1 MKYFKQMSMFML
13 MLLCSMTSL
22 AYDFE
27 VDGIYY
33 NIIDLDS
40 KTVEVTHNG
49 KNNVFFRIVVHSGVT
64 SWLEDFT
71 YYADTYVGEIVVP
84 AKVSYRGR
92 EFTVIKIGQAA
103 FLHQDKLTKISIPSS
118 IQEIE
123 NPRSFSNHWWIG
135 AFVGCNLQAV
145 QVGNS
150 VCLNRLNY
158 DKNYYDENDSS
169 VINPKKEIKEL
180 YLSSDFSDDIS
191 IDFSSWSSLNK
202 IISYA
207 ATPPKI
213 SEKNSFSNQQYM
225 NLPVYVP
232 EGSIDVY
239 KQTDVWKDFW
249 ELKPIKKVTSISL
262 DKAELNIG
270 PKDTVQLH
278 AQVLPEEAL
287 KKDLIWSSNNEN
299 VATVDANGIVIPVG
313 KGEAII
319 TATTTDGSNL
329 SATCNVRV
337 DCLVNFIKLNPKL
350 LILEPNQT
358 AQLSATVLPNEAYI
372 KDLTLRSLDESVAS
386 VDTNGKITA
395 NSVGKT
401 KVIASTTDGSELSDT
416 CEINVVNLSSVKVGD
431 LYYKYNNEG
440 TGGAVVIANP
450 DGTSYQGS
458 VVIPESIKI
467 EDIGTVPVI
476 SVGAGAFANAIGL
489 TKVALPTSVKSIDEK
504 AFTGCSSLEYVGI
517 ANGSKLSANLDVI
530 FADSKLLELYLGSDS
545 VSFNKNSKLLS
556 GLKSIVVG
564 NTVSTLPDVAVC
576 NNNLERFIVE
586 DGATAILEPENYCKK
601 IYKQV
606 FSNCV
611 KDKGWKTSDGQ
622 YYLYYSFGYEVS
634 VVHLKPLADLIDSK
648 TIKYIYFGRDVD
660 CYETEK
666 PEFKVV
672 PTIGGSS
679 YKDKGYMDQYNYT
692 YKDYIANTNYKE
704 SELTAIKLNKD
715 KAILKI
721 GEQLQLSVINE
732 PSSVPSTN
740 VIKWSSSNEGV
751 ATVDVFGNVKMVGKG
766 EAIITAETLDGSK
779 LSASCTIKDQNSGI
793 EDIVSDTDSGYIVY
807 NLNGI
812 RVLKTANKSD
822 LESLP
827 KGVYIVNNKKVA
839 IY

>member
-1 MKYFKQMSMFML
+1 MSMFML

-40 KTVEVTHNG
+40 KTVAVTHNG
-49 KNNVFFRIVVHSGVT
+49 KNKKTFNIGCDV
-64 SWLEDFT
+64 T
-71 YYADTYVGEIVVP
+71 YYADTYVGDVSIP
-84 AKVSYRGR
+84 KKVTYRGR
-92 EFTVIKIGQAA
+92 EFTVTAIGEAA

-118 IQEIE
+118 IQWISCLEGVSSD
-123 NPRSFSNHWWIG
+123 PIG
-135 AFVGCNLQAV
+135 AFVGCNFQTV

-150 VCLNRLNY
+150 ICLKGLTVGGGYRDLFGDHY
-158 DKNYYDENDSS
+158 S
-169 VINPKKEIKEL
+169 NPKTEIKEL
-180 YLSSDFSDDIS
+180 YLSSDFADS
-191 IDFSSWSSLNK
+191 ITTDFSSWSSLNK
-202 IISYA
+202 IISHA
-207 ATPPKI
+207 ATPPKVT
-213 SEKNSFSNQQYM
+213 EKYLFSNQQYV

-232 EGSIDVY
+232 EGSIKKY
-239 KQTDVWKDFW
+239 QQANVWKDFF
-249 ELKPIKKVTSISL
+249 ELKPIKKVKSISL
-262 DKAELNIG
+262 GKVELNIG
-270 PKDTVQLH
+270 PKDKVKLL
-278 AQVLPEEAL
+278 AQVLPEDAFN
-287 KKDLIWSSNNEN
+287 KDLIWTSNNEN
-299 VATVDANGIVIPVG
+299 VATVDKHGIVIPVG

-319 TATTTDGSNL
+319 TVTTTDGTNL

-337 DCLVNFIKLNPKL
+337 DCLVNSIKLNPKF

-358 AQLSATVLPNEAYI
+358 AQLSVTVLPDEAYI
-372 KDLTLRSLDESVAS
+372 KDLTWRSLDESVAS

-401 KVIASTTDGSELSDT
+401 KIIASTTDGSELSDT
-416 CEINVVNLSSVKVGD
+416 CEINVVNLSSVKVDD

-450 DGTSYQGS
+450 DGTSYHGS

-467 EDIGTVPVI
+467 EGIGTVPVI
-476 SVGAGAFANAIGL
+476 SIGAGAFANAIGL
-489 TKVALPTSVKSIDEK
+489 TKVALPASVKSIDTK
-504 AFTGCSSLEYVGI
+504 AFTGCSSLEYVGV

-545 VSFNKNSKLLS
+545 ISFNKNSKLLS

-576 NNNLERFIVE
+576 NNTLERFIVE
-586 DGATAILEPENYCKK
+586 DGATTILEPENYCKK

-606 FSNCV
+606 YSKCV
-611 KDKGWKTSDGQ
+611 KDLGLKSGI
-622 YYLYYSFGYEVS
+622 YSLFYQFGYAVN
-634 VVHLKPLADLIDSK
+634 VVHLNPLADLIDRK

-660 CYETEK
+660 CCEVEK
-666 PEFKVV
+666 PTHKIV
-672 PTIGGSS
+672 PTIAGSR
-679 YKDKGYMDQYNYT
+679 YQEFGYMDEYNYT
-692 YKDYIANTNYKE
+692 YYDYITNTDYKE

-715 KAILKI
+715 MAILKI

-812 RVLKTANKSD
+812 RVLKTVNKSD

-827 KGVYIVNNKKVA
+827 KGIYIVNNKKVA

>member
-40 KTVEVTHNG
+40 KTVAVTHNG
-49 KNNVFFRIVVHSGVT
+49 KNKKTFTINIGTYLSPHYVEI
-64 SWLEDFT
+64 T
-71 YYADTYVGEIVVP
+71 YYADTYVGEIFIP
-84 AKVSYRGR
+84 KKVSYKGR
-92 EFTVIKIGQAA
+92 EFTVTAIGEAS
-103 FLHQDKLTKISIPSS
+103 FLHQGKLTKISIPSS
-118 IQEIE
+118 IQWISSLEDG
-123 NPRSFSNHWWIG
+123 FNHSIG
-135 AFVGCNLQAV
+135 AFFGCDFQTVQA
-145 QVGNS
+145 GNS
-150 VCLNRLNY
+150 VCLSALTVGY
-158 DKNYYDENDSS
+158 EESGSDDYG
-169 VINPKKEIKEL
+169 NPKTKIKEL
-180 YLSSDFSDDIS
+180 YLSSDFADS
-191 IDFSSWSSLNK
+191 ITTDFSSWSSLNK
-202 IISYA
+202 IISHA
-207 ATPPKI
+207 ATPPKVA
-213 SEKNSFSNQQYM
+213 EKYLFSNQQYV

-232 EGSIDVY
+232 EGSIEKY
-239 KQTDVWKDFW
+239 QQANVWKDFF
-249 ELKPIKKVTSISL
+249 ELKPIKKVKSISL
-262 DKAELNIG
+262 GKVELNIG
-270 PKDTVQLH
+270 PKDKVKLL
-278 AQVLPEEAL
+278 AQVLPEDAF
-287 KKDLIWSSNNEN
+287 KKDLIWTSNNEN
-299 VATVDANGIVIPVG
+299 VVTVDTNGIVIPVG

-319 TATTTDGSNL
+319 TVTTTDGSNL

-337 DCLVNFIKLNPKL
+337 DCLVNSIKLNPKF

-358 AQLSATVLPNEAYI
+358 AQLSVTVLPDEAYI
-372 KDLTLRSLDESVAS
+372 KDLTWRSLDESVAS

-401 KVIASTTDGSELSDT
+401 KIIASTTDGSELSDT
-416 CEINVVNLSSVKVGD
+416 CEINVVNLSSVKVDD

-450 DGTSYQGS
+450 DGTSYHGS

-467 EDIGTVPVI
+467 EGIGTVPVI
-476 SVGAGAFANAIGL
+476 SIGAGAFANAIGL
-489 TKVALPTSVKSIDEK
+489 TKVALPASVKSIDTK
-504 AFTGCSSLEYVGI
+504 AFTGCSSLEYVGV

-545 VSFNKNSKLLS
+545 ASFNENSKLLS

-576 NNNLERFIVE
+576 NNTLERFIVE
-586 DGATAILEPENYCKK
+586 DGTTAILEPENYCKK

-606 FSNCV
+606 YSKCV
-611 KDKGWKTSDGQ
+611 KDLGLKSGI
-622 YYLYYSFGYEVS
+622 YSLFYQFGYAVN

-660 CYETEK
+660 CSEVEK
-666 PEFKVV
+666 PTYKIA
-672 PTIGGSS
+672 PTIAGSR
-679 YKDKGYMDQYNYT
+679 YKELGYMDEYNYT
-692 YKDYIANTNYKE
+692 YYDYITNTDYKE

-812 RVLKTANKSD
+812 RVLKTSNKSD

-827 KGVYIVNNKKVA
+827 KGIYIVNNKKVA

>member
-33 NIIDLDS
+33 NVIDLDS

-49 KNNVFFRIVVHSGVT
+49 KNEVFFRIEVYGRQI
-64 SWLEDFT
+64 EDFT

-123 NPRSFSNHWWIG
+123 NPRSDSNNLWIG
-135 AFVGCNLQAV
+135 AFVGCHLQAV

-150 VCLNRLNY
+150 VCLNILNY
-158 DKNYYDENDSS
+158 DKKYSCVFNP
-169 VINPKKEIKEL
+169 VFNPKKEIKEL
-180 YLSSDFSDDIS
+180 YLSSDFSDDIN

-202 IISYA
+202 IISCA

-213 SEKNSFSNQQYM
+213 TEKNSFSNQQYM

-278 AQVLPEEAL
+278 AQVLPEEAT

-299 VATVDANGIVIPVG
+299 VVTVDANGIVIPVG

-337 DCLVNFIKLNPKL
+337 DCLVNSIKLNPKF

-372 KDLTLRSLDESVAS
+372 KDLKWKSLDESVAS

-401 KVIASTTDGSELSDT
+401 KIIASTTDGSDLTDT
-416 CEINVVNLSSVKVGD
+416 CEIKVVNLSNVKVDD

-467 EDIGTVPVI
+467 ENIGTVPVI
-476 SVGAGAFANAIGL
+476 SIGAGAFANAIGL
-489 TKVALPTSVKSIDEK
+489 TKVALPTSVKSIDTK

-517 ANGSKLSANLDVI
+517 ANGSKLSANLDVTV
-530 FADSKLLELYLGSDS
+530 ADSKLLELYLGSDS

-576 NNNLERFIVE
+576 NNTLERFIVE
-586 DGATAILEPENYCKK
+586 DGATTILEPENYCKK

-606 FSNCV
+606 YSKCV
-611 KDKGWKTSDGQ
+611 KDLGLKSGIYS
-622 YYLYYSFGYEVS
+622 LYYQFGYAVN
-634 VVHLKPLADLIDSK
+634 VVHLNPLADLIDRK

-660 CYETEK
+660 CCEVEK
-666 PEFKVV
+666 PTHKIV
-672 PTIGGSS
+672 PTIAGSR
-679 YKDKGYMDQYNYT
+679 YQEFGYMDEYNYT
-692 YKDYIANTNYKE
+692 YYDYITNTNYKE

-732 PSSVPSTN
+732 PSAVPSTN

-766 EAIITAETLDGSK
+766 EVIITAETLDGSK

-812 RVLKTANKSD
+812 RVLKTSNKSD

-827 KGVYIVNNKKVA
+827 KGIYIVNNKKVA

>member
-40 KTVEVTHNG
+40 KTVAVTHNG
-49 KNNVFFRIVVHSGVT
+49 KNKKTFNIGCDV
-64 SWLEDFT
+64 T
-71 YYADTYVGEIVVP
+71 YYADTYVGDVSIP
-84 AKVSYRGR
+84 KKVTYRGR
-92 EFTVIKIGQAA
+92 EFTVTAIGEAA

-118 IQEIE
+118 IQWISSLE
-123 NPRSFSNHWWIG
+123 SGSNHPIG
-135 AFVGCNLQAV
+135 AFVGCNFQTV

-150 VCLNRLNY
+150 ICLKGLTVGGGYRDLFGDHY
-158 DKNYYDENDSS
+158 S
-169 VINPKKEIKEL
+169 NPKTEIKEL
-180 YLSSDFSDDIS
+180 YLSSDFADS
-191 IDFSSWSSLNK
+191 ITTDFSSWSSLNK
-202 IISYA
+202 IISHA
-207 ATPPKI
+207 ATPPKVT
-213 SEKNSFSNQQYM
+213 EKYLFSNQQYV

-232 EGSIDVY
+232 EGSIEEY
-239 KQTDVWKDFW
+239 QQANVWKDFF

-262 DKAELNIG
+262 DKVELNIG
-270 PKDTVQLH
+270 PKDKVQLH
-278 AQVLPEEAL
+278 AQVLPEDAF
-287 KKDLIWSSNNEN
+287 KKDLIWTSNNEN

-319 TATTTDGSNL
+319 TAKTTDESNL

-337 DCLVNFIKLNPKL
+337 DCLVNSIKLNPKS

-372 KDLTLRSLDESVAS
+372 KDLKWKSLDESVAS

-395 NSVGKT
+395 NSVGET

-416 CEINVVNLSSVKVGD
+416 CKINVVNLSSVKVGD

-476 SVGAGAFANAIGL
+476 SIGTGAFANANGL
-489 TKVALPTSVKSIDEK
+489 TKIAIPTSVNSIDEK

-545 VSFNKNSKLLS
+545 VSFNENSKLLS

-576 NNNLERFIVE
+576 NNTLERFIVE
-586 DGATAILEPENYCKK
+586 DGTTAILEPENYCKK

-606 FSNCV
+606 YSKCV
-611 KDKGWKTSDGQ
+611 KDLGLKSGI
-622 YYLYYSFGYEVS
+622 YSLFYQFGYAVN

-648 TIKYIYFGRDVD
+648 TIKYIYFGREVD
-660 CYETEK
+660 C
-666 PEFKVV
+666 
-672 PTIGGSS
+672 
-679 YKDKGYMDQYNYT
+679 
-692 YKDYIANTNYKE
+692 
-704 SELTAIKLNKD
+704 
-715 KAILKI
+715 
-721 GEQLQLSVINE
+721 
-732 PSSVPSTN
+732 
-740 VIKWSSSNEGV
+740 
-751 ATVDVFGNVKMVGKG
+751 VK
-766 EAIITAETLDGSK
+766 
-779 LSASCTIKDQNSGI
+779 
-793 EDIVSDTDSGYIVY
+793 
-807 NLNGI
+807 
-812 RVLKTANKSD
+812 
-822 LESLP
+822 
-827 KGVYIVNNKKVA
+827 
-839 IY
+839 

>member
-40 KTVEVTHNG
+40 KTVAVTHNG
-49 KNNVFFRIVVHSGVT
+49 KNKKTFTIDIGSYLSPHYVE
-64 SWLEDFT
+64 LT
-71 YYADTYVGEIVVP
+71 YYADTYVGEIFIP
-84 AKVSYRGR
+84 KKVSYRGR
-92 EFTVIKIGQAA
+92 EFTVTAIGEAA
-103 FLHQDKLTKISIPSS
+103 FLHQGKLTKISIPSS
-118 IQEIE
+118 IQWIEILR
-123 NPRSFSNHWWIG
+123 NIGGWKVG
-135 AFVGCNLQAV
+135 AFFGCDFQTVQA
-145 QVGNS
+145 GNS
-150 VCLNRLNY
+150 VCLSALTVGY
-158 DKNYYDENDSS
+158 EKSGSED
-169 VINPKKEIKEL
+169 NPKTKIKEL
-180 YLSSDFSDDIS
+180 YLSSDFADS
-191 IDFSSWSSLNK
+191 ITTDFSSWSSLNK
-202 IISYA
+202 IISHA
-207 ATPPKI
+207 ATPPKVT
-213 SEKNSFSNQQYM
+213 EKYLFSNQQYV

-232 EGSIDVY
+232 EGSIEEY
-239 KQTDVWKDFW
+239 QQANVWKDFF

-262 DKAELNIG
+262 DKVELNIG
-270 PKDTVQLH
+270 PKDKVQLH
-278 AQVLPEEAL
+278 AQVLPEDAF
-287 KKDLIWSSNNEN
+287 KKDLIWTSNNEN

-319 TATTTDGSNL
+319 TAKTTDESNL

-337 DCLVNFIKLNPKL
+337 DCLVNSIKLNPKS

-372 KDLTLRSLDESVAS
+372 KDLKWKSLDESVAS

-416 CEINVVNLSSVKVGD
+416 CKINVVNLSSVKVGD

-476 SVGAGAFANAIGL
+476 SIGTGAFANANGL
-489 TKVALPTSVKSIDEK
+489 TKIAIPTSVKSIDEK

-545 VSFNKNSKLLS
+545 VSFNENSKLLS

-576 NNNLERFIVE
+576 NNTLERFIVE
-586 DGATAILEPENYCKK
+586 DGTTAILEPENYCKK

-606 FSNCV
+606 YSKCV
-611 KDKGWKTSDGQ
+611 KDLGLKSGI
-622 YYLYYSFGYEVS
+622 YSLFYQFGYAVN

-648 TIKYIYFGRDVD
+648 TIKYIYFGREVD
-660 CYETEK
+660 CSEVEK
-666 PEFKVV
+666 PTYKIA
-672 PTIGGSS
+672 PTIAGSR
-679 YKDKGYMDQYNYT
+679 YKELGYMDEYNYT
-692 YKDYIANTNYKE
+692 YYDYITNTDYKE

-715 KAILKI
+715 MAILKI

>member
-40 KTVEVTHNG
+40 KTVAVTHNG
-49 KNNVFFRIVVHSGVT
+49 KNKKTFTINIGTYLSPHYVEI
-64 SWLEDFT
+64 T
-71 YYADTYVGEIVVP
+71 YYADTYVGEIFIP
-84 AKVSYRGR
+84 KKVSYKGR
-92 EFTVIKIGQAA
+92 EFTVTAIGEAA
-103 FLHQDKLTKISIPSS
+103 FLHQGKLTKISIPSS
-118 IQEIE
+118 IQWISSLEDG
-123 NPRSFSNHWWIG
+123 FNHSIG
-135 AFVGCNLQAV
+135 AFFGCDFQTVQA
-145 QVGNS
+145 GNS
-150 VCLNRLNY
+150 VCLSALTVGY
-158 DKNYYDENDSS
+158 EESGSDDYG
-169 VINPKKEIKEL
+169 NPKTKIKEL
-180 YLSSDFSDDIS
+180 YLSSDFADS
-191 IDFSSWSSLNK
+191 ITTDFSSWSSLNK
-202 IISYA
+202 IISHA
-207 ATPPKI
+207 ATPPKVA
-213 SEKNSFSNQQYM
+213 EKYLFSNQQYV

-232 EGSIDVY
+232 EGSIEKY
-239 KQTDVWKDFW
+239 QQANVWKDFF
-249 ELKPIKKVTSISL
+249 ELKPIKKVKSISL
-262 DKAELNIG
+262 GKVELNIG
-270 PKDTVQLH
+270 PKDKVKLL
-278 AQVLPEEAL
+278 AQVLPEDAF
-287 KKDLIWSSNNEN
+287 KKDLIWTSNNEN
-299 VATVDANGIVIPVG
+299 VVTVDTNGIVIPVG

-319 TATTTDGSNL
+319 TVTTTDGSNL

-337 DCLVNFIKLNPKL
+337 DCLVNSIKLNPKF

-358 AQLSATVLPNEAYI
+358 AQLSVTVLPDEAYI
-372 KDLTLRSLDESVAS
+372 KDLTWRSLDESVAS

-401 KVIASTTDGSELSDT
+401 KIIASTTDGSELSDT
-416 CEINVVNLSSVKVGD
+416 CEINVVNLSSVKVDD
-431 LYYKYNNEG
+431 LCYKYNNEG

-450 DGTSYQGS
+450 DGTSYHGS

-467 EDIGTVPVI
+467 EGIGTVPVI
-476 SVGAGAFANAIGL
+476 SIGAGAFANAIGL
-489 TKVALPTSVKSIDEK
+489 TKVALPASVKSIDTK
-504 AFTGCSSLEYVGI
+504 AFTGCSSLEYVGV

-545 VSFNKNSKLLS
+545 ASFNENSKLLS

-576 NNNLERFIVE
+576 NNTLERFIVE
-586 DGATAILEPENYCKK
+586 DGTTAILEPENYCKK

-606 FSNCV
+606 YSKCV
-611 KDKGWKTSDGQ
+611 KDLGLKSGI
-622 YYLYYSFGYEVS
+622 YSLFYQFGYAVN

-660 CYETEK
+660 CSEVEK
-666 PEFKVV
+666 PTYKIA
-672 PTIGGSS
+672 PTIAGSR
-679 YKDKGYMDQYNYT
+679 YKELGYMDEYNYT
-692 YKDYIANTNYKE
+692 YYDYITNTDYKE

-812 RVLKTANKSD
+812 RVLKTSNKSD

-827 KGVYIVNNKKVA
+827 KGIYIVNNKKVA

>member
-40 KTVEVTHNG
+40 KTVAVTHNG
-49 KNNVFFRIVVHSGVT
+49 KNKKTFNIGCDV
-64 SWLEDFT
+64 T
-71 YYADTYVGEIVVP
+71 YYADTYVGDVSIP
-84 AKVSYRGR
+84 KKVTYRGR
-92 EFTVIKIGQAA
+92 EFTVTAIGEAA

-118 IQEIE
+118 IQWISCLEGVSSD
-123 NPRSFSNHWWIG
+123 PIG
-135 AFVGCNLQAV
+135 AFVGCNFQTV

-150 VCLNRLNY
+150 ICLKGLTVGGGYRDLFGDHY
-158 DKNYYDENDSS
+158 S
-169 VINPKKEIKEL
+169 NPKTEIKEL
-180 YLSSDFSDDIS
+180 YLSSDFADS
-191 IDFSSWSSLNK
+191 ITTDFSSWSSLNK
-202 IISYA
+202 IISHA
-207 ATPPKI
+207 ATPPKVT
-213 SEKNSFSNQQYM
+213 EKYLFSNQQYV
-225 NLPVYVP
+225 NLPVYVT
-232 EGSIDVY
+232 EGSIEEY
-239 KQTDVWKDFW
+239 QQANVWKDFF

-262 DKAELNIG
+262 DKVELNIG
-270 PKDTVQLH
+270 PKDKVQLH
-278 AQVLPEEAL
+278 AQVLPEDAF
-287 KKDLIWSSNNEN
+287 KKDLIWTSNNEN

-319 TATTTDGSNL
+319 TAKTTDESNL

-337 DCLVNFIKLNPKL
+337 DCLVNSIKLNPKS

-372 KDLTLRSLDESVAS
+372 KDLKWKSLDESVAS

-416 CEINVVNLSSVKVGD
+416 CKINVVNLSSVKVGD

-476 SVGAGAFANAIGL
+476 SIGTGAFANANGL
-489 TKVALPTSVKSIDEK
+489 TKIAIPTSVNSIDEK

-576 NNNLERFIVE
+576 NNTLERFIVE
-586 DGATAILEPENYCKK
+586 DGTTAILEPENYCKK

-606 FSNCV
+606 YSKCV
-611 KDKGWKTSDGQ
+611 KDLGLKSGI
-622 YYLYYSFGYEVS
+622 YSLFYQFGYAVN

-648 TIKYIYFGRDVD
+648 TIKYIYFGREVD
-660 CYETEK
+660 CSEVEK
-666 PEFKVV
+666 PTYKIA
-672 PTIGGSS
+672 PTIAGSR
-679 YKDKGYMDQYNYT
+679 YKELGYMDEYNYT
-692 YKDYIANTNYKE
+692 YYDYITNTDYKE

-715 KAILKI
+715 MAILKI

-827 KGVYIVNNKKVA
+827 KGIYIVNNKKVA

>member
-1 MKYFKQMSMFML
+1 MSMFML

-40 KTVEVTHNG
+40 KTVAVTHNG
-49 KNNVFFRIVVHSGVT
+49 KNKKTFNIGCDV
-64 SWLEDFT
+64 T
-71 YYADTYVGEIVVP
+71 YYADTYVGDVSIP
-84 AKVSYRGR
+84 KKVTYRGR
-92 EFTVIKIGQAA
+92 EFTVTAIGEAA

-118 IQEIE
+118 IQWISSLE
-123 NPRSFSNHWWIG
+123 SGSNHPIG
-135 AFVGCNLQAV
+135 AFVGCNFQTV

-150 VCLNRLNY
+150 ICLKGLTVGGGYRDLFGDHY
-158 DKNYYDENDSS
+158 S
-169 VINPKKEIKEL
+169 NPKTEIKEL
-180 YLSSDFSDDIS
+180 YLSSDFADS
-191 IDFSSWSSLNK
+191 ITTDFSSWSSLNK
-202 IISYA
+202 IISHA
-207 ATPPKI
+207 ATPPKVT
-213 SEKNSFSNQQYM
+213 EKYLFSNQQYV

-232 EGSIDVY
+232 EGSIEEY
-239 KQTDVWKDFW
+239 QQANVWKDFF

-262 DKAELNIG
+262 DKVELNIG
-270 PKDTVQLH
+270 PKDKVQLH
-278 AQVLPEEAL
+278 AQVLPEDAF
-287 KKDLIWSSNNEN
+287 KKDLIWTSNNEN

-319 TATTTDGSNL
+319 TAKTTDESNL

-337 DCLVNFIKLNPKL
+337 DCLVNSIKLNPKS

-372 KDLTLRSLDESVAS
+372 KDLKWKSLDESVAS

-395 NSVGKT
+395 NSVGET

-416 CEINVVNLSSVKVGD
+416 CKINVVNLSSVKVGD

-476 SVGAGAFANAIGL
+476 SIGTGAFANANGL
-489 TKVALPTSVKSIDEK
+489 TKIAIPTSVNSIDEK

-545 VSFNKNSKLLS
+545 VSFNENSKLLS

-576 NNNLERFIVE
+576 NNTLERFIVE
-586 DGATAILEPENYCKK
+586 DGTTAILEPENYCKK

-606 FSNCV
+606 YSKCV
-611 KDKGWKTSDGQ
+611 KDLGLKSGI
-622 YYLYYSFGYEVS
+622 YSLFYQFGYAVN

-648 TIKYIYFGRDVD
+648 TIKYIYFGREVD
-660 CYETEK
+660 C
-666 PEFKVV
+666 
-672 PTIGGSS
+672 
-679 YKDKGYMDQYNYT
+679 
-692 YKDYIANTNYKE
+692 
-704 SELTAIKLNKD
+704 
-715 KAILKI
+715 
-721 GEQLQLSVINE
+721 
-732 PSSVPSTN
+732 
-740 VIKWSSSNEGV
+740 
-751 ATVDVFGNVKMVGKG
+751 VK
-766 EAIITAETLDGSK
+766 
-779 LSASCTIKDQNSGI
+779 
-793 EDIVSDTDSGYIVY
+793 
-807 NLNGI
+807 
-812 RVLKTANKSD
+812 
-822 LESLP
+822 
-827 KGVYIVNNKKVA
+827 
-839 IY
+839 

>member
-40 KTVEVTHNG
+40 KTVAVTHNG
-49 KNNVFFRIVVHSGVT
+49 KNKKTFNIGCDV
-64 SWLEDFT
+64 T
-71 YYADTYVGEIVVP
+71 YYADTYVGDVSIP
-84 AKVSYRGR
+84 KKVTYRGR
-92 EFTVIKIGQAA
+92 EFTVTAIGEAA

-118 IQEIE
+118 IQWISCLEGVSRD
-123 NPRSFSNHWWIG
+123 PIG
-135 AFVGCNLQAV
+135 AFVGCNFQTV

-150 VCLNRLNY
+150 ICLKGLTVGGGYRDLFGDHY
-158 DKNYYDENDSS
+158 S
-169 VINPKKEIKEL
+169 NPKTEIKEL
-180 YLSSDFSDDIS
+180 YLSSDFADS
-191 IDFSSWSSLNK
+191 ITTDFSSWSSLNK
-202 IISYA
+202 IISHA
-207 ATPPKI
+207 ATPPKVT
-213 SEKNSFSNQQYM
+213 EKYLFSNQQYV

-232 EGSIDVY
+232 EGSIKKY
-239 KQTDVWKDFW
+239 QQANVWKDFF
-249 ELKPIKKVTSISL
+249 ELKPIKKVKSISL
-262 DKAELNIG
+262 GKVELNIG
-270 PKDTVQLH
+270 PKDKVKLL
-278 AQVLPEEAL
+278 AQVLPEDAFN
-287 KKDLIWSSNNEN
+287 KDLIWTSNNEN
-299 VATVDANGIVIPVG
+299 VATVDKHGIVIPVG

-319 TATTTDGSNL
+319 TVTTTDGSNL

-337 DCLVNFIKLNPKL
+337 DCLVNSIKLNPKL

-372 KDLTLRSLDESVAS
+372 KDLKWKSLDESVAS
-386 VDTNGKITA
+386 VDTKGKITA

-401 KVIASTTDGSELSDT
+401 KIIASTTDGSDLTDT
-416 CEINVVNLSSVKVGD
+416 CEIKVVNLSNVKVGD

-467 EDIGTVPVI
+467 ENIGTVPVI
-476 SVGAGAFANAIGL
+476 SIGAGAFANAIGL
-489 TKVALPTSVKSIDEK
+489 TKVALPTSVKSIDTK

-517 ANGSKLSANLDVI
+517 ANGSKLSANLDVT

-576 NNNLERFIVE
+576 NNTLERFIVE
-586 DGATAILEPENYCKK
+586 DGTTAILEPENYCKK

-606 FSNCV
+606 YSKCV
-611 KDKGWKTSDGQ
+611 KDLGLKSGI
-622 YYLYYSFGYEVS
+622 YSLFYQFGYAVN

-648 TIKYIYFGRDVD
+648 TIKYIYFGREVD
-660 CYETEK
+660 CSEVEK
-666 PEFKVV
+666 PTYKIA
-672 PTIGGSS
+672 PTIAGSR
-679 YKDKGYMDQYNYT
+679 YKELGYMDEYNYT
-692 YKDYIANTNYKE
+692 YYDYITNTDYKE

-715 KAILKI
+715 MAILKI

>member
-33 NIIDLDS
+33 NVIDLDS

-49 KNNVFFRIVVHSGVT
+49 KNEVFFRIEVYGRQI
-64 SWLEDFT
+64 EDFT

-123 NPRSFSNHWWIG
+123 NPRSDSNNLWIG
-135 AFVGCNLQAV
+135 AFVGCHLQAV

-150 VCLNRLNY
+150 VCLNILNY
-158 DKNYYDENDSS
+158 DKKYSCVFNP
-169 VINPKKEIKEL
+169 VFNPKKEIKEL
-180 YLSSDFSDDIS
+180 YLSSDFSDDIN

-202 IISYA
+202 IISCA

-213 SEKNSFSNQQYM
+213 TEKNSFSNQQYM

-278 AQVLPEEAL
+278 AQVLPEEAT

-299 VATVDANGIVIPVG
+299 VVTVDANGIVIPVG

-337 DCLVNFIKLNPKL
+337 DCLVNSIKLNPKF

-372 KDLTLRSLDESVAS
+372 KDLKWKSLDESVAS

-401 KVIASTTDGSELSDT
+401 KIIASTTDGSDLTDT
-416 CEINVVNLSSVKVGD
+416 CEIKVVNLSNVKVDD

-467 EDIGTVPVI
+467 ENIGTVPVI
-476 SVGAGAFANAIGL
+476 SIGAGAFANAIGL
-489 TKVALPTSVKSIDEK
+489 TKVALPTSVKSIDTK

-517 ANGSKLSANLDVI
+517 ANGSKLSANLDVT

-576 NNNLERFIVE
+576 NNTLERFIVE
-586 DGATAILEPENYCKK
+586 DGATTILEPENYCKK

-606 FSNCV
+606 YSKCV
-611 KDKGWKTSDGQ
+611 KDLGLKSGIYS
-622 YYLYYSFGYEVS
+622 LYYQFGYAVN
-634 VVHLKPLADLIDSK
+634 VVHLNPLADLIDRK

-660 CYETEK
+660 CCEVEK
-666 PEFKVV
+666 PTHKIV
-672 PTIGGSS
+672 PTIAGSR
-679 YKDKGYMDQYNYT
+679 YQEFGYMDEYNYT
-692 YKDYIANTNYKE
+692 YYDYITNTNYKE

-732 PSSVPSTN
+732 PSAVPSTN

-751 ATVDVFGNVKMVGKG
+751 ATVDVFGNVKMVGIG

-812 RVLKTANKSD
+812 RVLKTSNKSD

-827 KGVYIVNNKKVA
+827 KGIYIVNNKKVA

>member
-40 KTVEVTHNG
+40 KTVAVTHNG
-49 KNNVFFRIVVHSGVT
+49 KNKKTFTINRGTYLSPHYVEI
-64 SWLEDFT
+64 T
-71 YYADTYVGEIVVP
+71 YYADTYVGEIFIP
-84 AKVSYRGR
+84 KKVSYKGR
-92 EFTVIKIGQAA
+92 EFTVTAIGEAA
-103 FLHQDKLTKISIPSS
+103 FLHQGKLTKISIPSS
-118 IQEIE
+118 IQWI
-123 NPRSFSNHWWIG
+123 SSYSIG
-135 AFVGCNLQAV
+135 AFFGCDFQTVQA
-145 QVGNS
+145 GNS
-150 VCLNRLNY
+150 VCLSALTVGY
-158 DKNYYDENDSS
+158 EESGSED
-169 VINPKKEIKEL
+169 NPKTKIKEL
-180 YLSSDFSDDIS
+180 YLSSDFADS
-191 IDFSSWSSLNK
+191 ITTDFSSWSSLNK
-202 IISYA
+202 IISHA
-207 ATPPKI
+207 ATPPKVT
-213 SEKNSFSNQQYM
+213 EKYLFSNQQYV

-232 EGSIDVY
+232 EGSIEEY
-239 KQTDVWKDFW
+239 QQANVWKDFF

-262 DKAELNIG
+262 DKVELNIG
-270 PKDTVQLH
+270 PKDKVQLH
-278 AQVLPEEAL
+278 AQVLPEDAF
-287 KKDLIWSSNNEN
+287 KKDLIWTSNNEN
-299 VATVDANGIVIPVG
+299 VATVDTNGIVIPVG

-319 TATTTDGSNL
+319 TVTTTDGSNL

-337 DCLVNFIKLNPKL
+337 DCLVNSIKLNPKF

-358 AQLSATVLPNEAYI
+358 AQLSVTVLPDEAYI
-372 KDLTLRSLDESVAS
+372 KDLTWRNLDESVAS
-386 VDTNGKITA
+386 VDTKGKITA

-401 KVIASTTDGSELSDT
+401 KIIASTTDGSELSDT
-416 CEINVVNLSSVKVGD
+416 CEINVVNLSSVKVDD

-450 DGTSYQGS
+450 DGTSYHGS

-467 EDIGTVPVI
+467 EGIGTVPVI
-476 SVGAGAFANAIGL
+476 SIGAGAFANAIGL
-489 TKVALPTSVKSIDEK
+489 TKVALPASVKSIDTK
-504 AFTGCSSLEYVGI
+504 AFTGCSSLEYVGV

-545 VSFNKNSKLLS
+545 VSFNENSKLLS

-576 NNNLERFIVE
+576 NNTLERFIVE
-586 DGATAILEPENYCKK
+586 DGTTAILEPENYCKK

-606 FSNCV
+606 YSKCV
-611 KDKGWKTSDGQ
+611 KDLGLKSGI
-622 YYLYYSFGYEVS
+622 YSLFYQFGYAVN

-660 CYETEK
+660 CSEVEK
-666 PEFKVV
+666 PTYKIA
-672 PTIGGSS
+672 PTIAGSR
-679 YKDKGYMDQYNYT
+679 YKELGYMDEYNYT
-692 YKDYIANTNYKE
+692 YYDYISNTDYKE
-704 SELTAIKLNKD
+704 IELTAIKLNKD

-812 RVLKTANKSD
+812 RVLKTSNKSD
-822 LESLP
+822 LELLP
-827 KGVYIVNNKKVA
+827 KGIYIVNNKKVA

>member
-33 NIIDLDS
+33 NVIDLDS

-49 KNNVFFRIVVHSGVT
+49 KNEVFFRIEVYGRQI
-64 SWLEDFT
+64 EDFT

-123 NPRSFSNHWWIG
+123 NPRSDSNNLWIG
-135 AFVGCNLQAV
+135 AFVGCHLQAV

-150 VCLNRLNY
+150 VCLNILNY
-158 DKNYYDENDSS
+158 DKKYSCVFNP
-169 VINPKKEIKEL
+169 VFNPKKEIKEL
-180 YLSSDFSDDIS
+180 YLSSDFSDDIN

-202 IISYA
+202 IISCA

-213 SEKNSFSNQQYM
+213 TEKNSFSNQQYM

-278 AQVLPEEAL
+278 AQVLPEEAT

-299 VATVDANGIVIPVG
+299 VVTVDANGIVIPVG

-337 DCLVNFIKLNPKL
+337 DCLVNSIKLNPKF

-372 KDLTLRSLDESVAS
+372 KDLKWKSLDESVAS

-401 KVIASTTDGSELSDT
+401 KIIASTTDGSDLTDT
-416 CEINVVNLSSVKVGD
+416 CEIKVVNLSNVKVDD

-467 EDIGTVPVI
+467 ENIGTVPVI
-476 SVGAGAFANAIGL
+476 SIGAGAFANAIGL
-489 TKVALPTSVKSIDEK
+489 TKVALPTSVKSIDTK

-517 ANGSKLSANLDVI
+517 ANGSKLSANLDVT

-576 NNNLERFIVE
+576 NNTLERFIVE
-586 DGATAILEPENYCKK
+586 DGATTILEPENYCKK

-606 FSNCV
+606 YSKCV
-611 KDKGWKTSDGQ
+611 KDLGLKSGIYS
-622 YYLYYSFGYEVS
+622 LYYQFGYAVN
-634 VVHLKPLADLIDSK
+634 VVHLNPLADLIDRK

-660 CYETEK
+660 CCEVEK
-666 PEFKVV
+666 PTHKIV
-672 PTIGGSS
+672 PTIAGSR
-679 YKDKGYMDQYNYT
+679 YQEFGYMDEYNYT
-692 YKDYIANTNYKE
+692 YYDYITNTNYKE

-732 PSSVPSTN
+732 PSAVPSTN

-766 EAIITAETLDGSK
+766 EVIITAETLDGSK

-812 RVLKTANKSD
+812 RVLKTSNKSD

-827 KGVYIVNNKKVA
+827 KGIYIVNNKKVA

>member
-40 KTVEVTHNG
+40 KTVAVTHNG
-49 KNNVFFRIVVHSGVT
+49 KNKKTFTIDIGSYLSPHYV
-64 SWLEDFT
+64 EFT
-71 YYADTYVGEIVVP
+71 YYADTYVGEIFIP
-84 AKVSYRGR
+84 KKVSYKGR
-92 EFTVIKIGQAA
+92 EFTVTAIGEAA
-103 FLHQDKLTKISIPSS
+103 FLHQGKLTKISIPSS
-118 IQEIE
+118 IQWISSLEDG
-123 NPRSFSNHWWIG
+123 FNHSIG
-135 AFVGCNLQAV
+135 AFFGCDFQTVQA
-145 QVGNS
+145 GNS
-150 VCLNRLNY
+150 VCLSALTVGY
-158 DKNYYDENDSS
+158 EKSGSED
-169 VINPKKEIKEL
+169 NPKTKIKEL
-180 YLSSDFSDDIS
+180 YLSSDFADS
-191 IDFSSWSSLNK
+191 ITTDFSSWSSLNK
-202 IISYA
+202 IISHA
-207 ATPPKI
+207 ATPPKVT
-213 SEKNSFSNQQYM
+213 EKYLFSNQQYV

-232 EGSIDVY
+232 EGSIEEY
-239 KQTDVWKDFW
+239 QQANVWKDFF

-262 DKAELNIG
+262 DKVELNIG
-270 PKDTVQLH
+270 PKDKVQLH
-278 AQVLPEEAL
+278 AQVLPEDAF
-287 KKDLIWSSNNEN
+287 KKDLIWTSNNEN

-319 TATTTDGSNL
+319 TAKTTDESNL

-337 DCLVNFIKLNPKL
+337 DCLVNSIKLNPKS

-372 KDLTLRSLDESVAS
+372 KDLKWKSLDESVAS

-416 CEINVVNLSSVKVGD
+416 CKINVVNLSSVKVGD

-476 SVGAGAFANAIGL
+476 SIGTGAFANANGL
-489 TKVALPTSVKSIDEK
+489 TKIAIPTSVNSIDEK

-545 VSFNKNSKLLS
+545 VSFNENSKLLS

-576 NNNLERFIVE
+576 NNTLERFIVE
-586 DGATAILEPENYCKK
+586 DGTTAILEPENYCKK

-606 FSNCV
+606 YSKCV
-611 KDKGWKTSDGQ
+611 KDLGLKSGI
-622 YYLYYSFGYEVS
+622 YSLFYQFGYAVN

-648 TIKYIYFGRDVD
+648 TIKYIYFGREVD
-660 CYETEK
+660 CSEVEK
-666 PEFKVV
+666 PTYKIA
-672 PTIGGSS
+672 PTIAGSR
-679 YKDKGYMDQYNYT
+679 YKELGYMDEYNYT
-692 YKDYIANTNYKE
+692 YYDYITNTDYKE

-793 EDIVSDTDSGYIVY
+793 EDIVSDIDSGYIVY

-812 RVLKTANKSD
+812 RVLKTSNKSD

-827 KGVYIVNNKKVA
+827 KGIYIVNNKKVA

>member
-40 KTVEVTHNG
+40 KTVAVTHNG
-49 KNNVFFRIVVHSGVT
+49 KNEKTFSINIGTNLSPHYVEI
-64 SWLEDFT
+64 T
-71 YYADTYVGEIVVP
+71 YYADTYVGEIFIP
-84 AKVSYRGR
+84 KKVSYKGR
-92 EFTVIKIGQAA
+92 EFTVTAIGKAA
-103 FLHQDKLTKISIPSS
+103 FLHQGKLTKISIPSS
-118 IQEIE
+118 IQWIQI
-123 NPRSFSNHWWIG
+123 PRDTRGSKVG
-135 AFVGCNLQAV
+135 AFFGCDFQTVQA
-145 QVGNS
+145 GNS
-150 VCLNRLNY
+150 VCLSALTVGY
-158 DKNYYDENDSS
+158 EESGSDDYG
-169 VINPKKEIKEL
+169 NPKTKIKEL
-180 YLSSDFSDDIS
+180 YLSSDFADS
-191 IDFSSWSSLNK
+191 ITTDFSSWSSLNK

-207 ATPPKI
+207 ATPPKVT
-213 SEKNSFSNQQYM
+213 EKYLFSNQQYV

-232 EGSIDVY
+232 EGSIEKY
-239 KQTDVWKDFW
+239 QQANVWKDFF
-249 ELKPIKKVTSISL
+249 ELKPIKKVKSISL
-262 DKAELNIG
+262 GKVELNIG
-270 PKDTVQLH
+270 PKDKVKLL
-278 AQVLPEEAL
+278 AQVLPEDAF
-287 KKDLIWSSNNEN
+287 KKDLIWTSNNEN
-299 VATVDANGIVIPVG
+299 VVTVDTNGIVIPVG

-337 DCLVNFIKLNPKL
+337 DCLVNSIKLNPKL

-358 AQLSATVLPNEAYI
+358 AQLSATVLPDEAYI
-372 KDLTLRSLDESVAS
+372 KDLTWRSLDESVAS

-431 LYYKYNNEG
+431 LYYKYNTEG

-450 DGTSYQGS
+450 DGTSYEGS

-545 VSFNKNSKLLS
+545 ISFNKNSKLLS

-576 NNNLERFIVE
+576 NNTLERFIVE

-606 FSNCV
+606 YSKCV
-611 KDKGWKTSDGQ
+611 KDLGLKSGI
-622 YYLYYSFGYEVS
+622 YSLFYQFGYAVN
-634 VVHLKPLADLIDSK
+634 VVHLNPLADLIDRK

-660 CYETEK
+660 CCEVEK
-666 PEFKVV
+666 PTHKIV
-672 PTIGGSS
+672 PTIAGSR
-679 YKDKGYMDQYNYT
+679 YQEFGYMDEYNYT
-692 YKDYIANTNYKE
+692 YYDYITNTDYKE

-715 KAILKI
+715 MAILKI

-827 KGVYIVNNKKVA
+827 KGIYIVNNKKVA

>member
-40 KTVEVTHNG
+40 KTVAVTHNG
-49 KNNVFFRIVVHSGVT
+49 KNEKTFSINIGTNLSPHYVEI
-64 SWLEDFT
+64 T
-71 YYADTYVGEIVVP
+71 YYADTYVGEIFIP
-84 AKVSYRGR
+84 KKVSYKGR
-92 EFTVIKIGQAA
+92 EFTVTAIGKAA
-103 FLHQDKLTKISIPSS
+103 FLHQGKLTKISIPSS
-118 IQEIE
+118 IQWIQI
-123 NPRSFSNHWWIG
+123 PRDTRGSKVG
-135 AFVGCNLQAV
+135 AFFGCDFQTVQA
-145 QVGNS
+145 GNS
-150 VCLNRLNY
+150 VCLSALTVGYEESGSDDYGNS
-158 DKNYYDENDSS
+158 KT
-169 VINPKKEIKEL
+169 KIKEL
-180 YLSSDFSDDIS
+180 YLSSDFADS
-191 IDFSSWSSLNK
+191 ITTDFSSWSSLNK

-207 ATPPKI
+207 ATPPKVT
-213 SEKNSFSNQQYM
+213 EKYLFSNQQYV

-232 EGSIDVY
+232 EGSIEKY
-239 KQTDVWKDFW
+239 QQANVWKDFF

-262 DKAELNIG
+262 DKVELNIG
-270 PKDTVQLH
+270 PKDKVQLH
-278 AQVLPEEAL
+278 AQVLPEDAF
-287 KKDLIWSSNNEN
+287 KKDLIWTSNNEN
-299 VATVDANGIVIPVG
+299 VATVDTNGIVIPVG

-319 TATTTDGSNL
+319 TVTTTDGSNL

-337 DCLVNFIKLNPKL
+337 DCLVNSIKLNPKF

-358 AQLSATVLPNEAYI
+358 AQLSVTVLPDEAYI
-372 KDLTLRSLDESVAS
+372 KDLTWRSLDESVAS

-401 KVIASTTDGSELSDT
+401 KIIASTTDGSELSDT
-416 CEINVVNLSSVKVGD
+416 CEINVVNLSSVKVDD

-545 VSFNKNSKLLS
+545 ISFNKNSKLLS

-576 NNNLERFIVE
+576 NNTLERFIVE
-586 DGATAILEPENYCKK
+586 DGTTAILEPENYCKK

-606 FSNCV
+606 YSKCV
-611 KDKGWKTSDGQ
+611 KDLGLKSGIYS
-622 YYLYYSFGYEVS
+622 LYYQFGYAVN
-634 VVHLKPLADLIDSK
+634 VVHLNPLADLIDRK

-660 CYETEK
+660 CCEVEK
-666 PEFKVV
+666 PTYKIA
-672 PTIGGSS
+672 PTIAGSR
-679 YKDKGYMDQYNYT
+679 YKELGYMDEYNYT
-692 YKDYIANTNYKE
+692 YYDYITNTNYKE

-812 RVLKTANKSD
+812 RVLKTSNKSD
-822 LESLP
+822 LELLP
-827 KGVYIVNNKKVA
+827 KGIYIVNNKKVA

>member
-1 MKYFKQMSMFML
+1 MSMFML

-33 NIIDLDS
+33 NVIDLDS

-49 KNNVFFRIVVHSGVT
+49 KNEVFFRIEVYGRQI
-64 SWLEDFT
+64 EDFT

-123 NPRSFSNHWWIG
+123 NPRSDSNNLWIG
-135 AFVGCNLQAV
+135 AFVGCHLQAV

-150 VCLNRLNY
+150 VCLNILNY
-158 DKNYYDENDSS
+158 DKKYSCVFNP
-169 VINPKKEIKEL
+169 VFNPKKEIKEL
-180 YLSSDFSDDIS
+180 YLSSDFSDDIN

-202 IISYA
+202 IISCA

-213 SEKNSFSNQQYM
+213 TEKNSFSNQQYM

-278 AQVLPEEAL
+278 AQVLPEEAT

-299 VATVDANGIVIPVG
+299 VVTVDANGIVIPVG

-337 DCLVNFIKLNPKL
+337 DCLVNSIKLNPKF

-372 KDLTLRSLDESVAS
+372 KDLKWKSLDESVAS

-401 KVIASTTDGSELSDT
+401 KIIASTTDGSDLTDT
-416 CEINVVNLSSVKVGD
+416 CEIKVVNLSNVKVDD

-467 EDIGTVPVI
+467 ENIGTVPVI
-476 SVGAGAFANAIGL
+476 SIGAGAFANAIGL
-489 TKVALPTSVKSIDEK
+489 TKVALPTSVKSIDTK

-517 ANGSKLSANLDVI
+517 ANGSKLSANLDVT

-576 NNNLERFIVE
+576 NNTLERFIVE
-586 DGATAILEPENYCKK
+586 DGATTILEPENYCKK

-606 FSNCV
+606 YSKCV
-611 KDKGWKTSDGQ
+611 KDLGLKSGIYS
-622 YYLYYSFGYEVS
+622 LYYQFGYAVN
-634 VVHLKPLADLIDSK
+634 VVHLNPLADLIDRK

-660 CYETEK
+660 CCEVEK
-666 PEFKVV
+666 PTHKIV
-672 PTIGGSS
+672 PTIAGSR
-679 YKDKGYMDQYNYT
+679 YQEFGYMDEYNYT
-692 YKDYIANTNYKE
+692 YYDYITNTNYKE

-732 PSSVPSTN
+732 PSAVPSTN

-812 RVLKTANKSD
+812 RVLKTSNKSD

-827 KGVYIVNNKKVA
+827 KGIYIVNNKKVA

>member
-40 KTVEVTHNG
+40 KTVAVTHNG
-49 KNNVFFRIVVHSGVT
+49 KNKKTFNIGCDV
-64 SWLEDFT
+64 T
-71 YYADTYVGEIVVP
+71 YYADTYVGDVSIP
-84 AKVSYRGR
+84 KKVTYRGR
-92 EFTVIKIGQAA
+92 EFTVTAIGEAA

-118 IQEIE
+118 IQWISCLE
-123 NPRSFSNHWWIG
+123 RGSNDHIG
-135 AFVGCNLQAV
+135 AFVGCNFQTV

-150 VCLNRLNY
+150 ICLKGLTVGGGYRDLFGDHY
-158 DKNYYDENDSS
+158 S
-169 VINPKKEIKEL
+169 NPKTKIKEL
-180 YLSSDFSDDIS
+180 YLSSDFADS
-191 IDFSSWSSLNK
+191 ITTDFSSWSSLNK
-202 IISYA
+202 IISHA
-207 ATPPKI
+207 ATPPKVT
-213 SEKNSFSNQQYM
+213 EKYLFSNQQYV

-232 EGSIDVY
+232 EGSIEEY
-239 KQTDVWKDFW
+239 QQANVWKDFF

-262 DKAELNIG
+262 DKVELNIG
-270 PKDTVQLH
+270 PKDKVQLH
-278 AQVLPEEAL
+278 AQVLPEDAF
-287 KKDLIWSSNNEN
+287 KKDLIWTSNNEN

-319 TATTTDGSNL
+319 TAKTTDESNL

-337 DCLVNFIKLNPKL
+337 DCLVNSIKLNPKS

-372 KDLTLRSLDESVAS
+372 KDLKWKSLDESVAS

-401 KVIASTTDGSELSDT
+401 KVIASTTDGSDLSDT
-416 CEINVVNLSSVKVGD
+416 CEIKVVNLSSVKVGD

-476 SVGAGAFANAIGL
+476 SIGTGAFANANGL
-489 TKVALPTSVKSIDEK
+489 TKITIPTSVNSIDEK

-576 NNNLERFIVE
+576 NNTLERFIVE
-586 DGATAILEPENYCKK
+586 DGTTAILEPENYCKK

-606 FSNCV
+606 YSKCV
-611 KDKGWKTSDGQ
+611 KDLGLKSGI
-622 YYLYYSFGYEVS
+622 YSLFYQFGYAVN

-648 TIKYIYFGRDVD
+648 TIKYIYFGREVD
-660 CYETEK
+660 CSEVEK
-666 PEFKVV
+666 PTYKIA
-672 PTIGGSS
+672 PTIAGSR
-679 YKDKGYMDQYNYT
+679 YKELGYMDEYNYT
-692 YKDYIANTNYKE
+692 YYDYITNTDYKE

-715 KAILKI
+715 MAILKI

>member
-40 KTVEVTHNG
+40 KTVAVTHNG
-49 KNNVFFRIVVHSGVT
+49 KNKKTFNIGCDV
-64 SWLEDFT
+64 T
-71 YYADTYVGEIVVP
+71 YYADTYVGDVSIP
-84 AKVSYRGR
+84 KKVTYRGR
-92 EFTVIKIGQAA
+92 EFTVTAIGEAA

-118 IQEIE
+118 IQWISCLEGVSSD
-123 NPRSFSNHWWIG
+123 PIG
-135 AFVGCNLQAV
+135 AFVGCNFQTV

-150 VCLNRLNY
+150 ICLKGLTVGGGYRDLFGDHY
-158 DKNYYDENDSS
+158 S
-169 VINPKKEIKEL
+169 NPKTEIKEL
-180 YLSSDFSDDIS
+180 YLSSDFADS
-191 IDFSSWSSLNK
+191 ITTDFSSWSSLNK
-202 IISYA
+202 IISHA
-207 ATPPKI
+207 ATPPKVT
-213 SEKNSFSNQQYM
+213 EKYLFSNQQYV

-232 EGSIDVY
+232 EGSIKKY
-239 KQTDVWKDFW
+239 QQANVWKDFF
-249 ELKPIKKVTSISL
+249 ELKPIKKVKSISL
-262 DKAELNIG
+262 GKVELNIG
-270 PKDTVQLH
+270 PKDKVKLL
-278 AQVLPEEAL
+278 AQVLPEDAFN
-287 KKDLIWSSNNEN
+287 KDLIWTSNNEN
-299 VATVDANGIVIPVG
+299 VATVDKHGIVIPVG

-319 TATTTDGSNL
+319 TVTTTDGSNL

-337 DCLVNFIKLNPKL
+337 DCLVNSIKLNPKL

-372 KDLTLRSLDESVAS
+372 KDLKWKSLDESVAS
-386 VDTNGKITA
+386 VDTKGKITA

-401 KVIASTTDGSELSDT
+401 KIIASTTDGSDLTDT
-416 CEINVVNLSSVKVGD
+416 CEIKVVNLSNVKVGD

-458 VVIPESIKI
+458 VFIPESIKI
-467 EDIGTVPVI
+467 ENIGTVPVI
-476 SVGAGAFANAIGL
+476 SIGAGAFANAIGL
-489 TKVALPTSVKSIDEK
+489 TKVALPTSVKSIDTK

-517 ANGSKLSANLDVI
+517 ANGSKLSANLDVT

-576 NNNLERFIVE
+576 NNTLERFIVE
-586 DGATAILEPENYCKK
+586 DGATTILEPENYCKK

-606 FSNCV
+606 YSKCV
-611 KDKGWKTSDGQ
+611 KDLGLKSGI
-622 YYLYYSFGYEVS
+622 YSLFYQFGYAVN

-660 CYETEK
+660 CSEVEK
-666 PEFKVV
+666 PTYKIA
-672 PTIGGSS
+672 PTIAGSR
-679 YKDKGYMDQYNYT
+679 YKELGYMDEYNYT
-692 YKDYIANTNYKE
+692 YYDYITNTDYKE

-812 RVLKTANKSD
+812 RVLKTSNKSD
-822 LESLP
+822 LELLP

>member
-40 KTVEVTHNG
+40 KTVAVTHNG
-49 KNNVFFRIVVHSGVT
+49 KNEKTFSINIGTNLSPHYVEI
-64 SWLEDFT
+64 T
-71 YYADTYVGEIVVP
+71 YYADTYVGEIFIP
-84 AKVSYRGR
+84 KKVSYKGR
-92 EFTVIKIGQAA
+92 EFTVTAIGKAA
-103 FLHQDKLTKISIPSS
+103 FLHQGKLTKISIPSS
-118 IQEIE
+118 IQWIQI
-123 NPRSFSNHWWIG
+123 PRDTRGSKVG
-135 AFVGCNLQAV
+135 AFFGCDFQTVQA
-145 QVGNS
+145 GNS
-150 VCLNRLNY
+150 VCLSALTVGY
-158 DKNYYDENDSS
+158 EESGSDDYG
-169 VINPKKEIKEL
+169 NPKTKIKEL
-180 YLSSDFSDDIS
+180 YLSSDFADS
-191 IDFSSWSSLNK
+191 ITTDFSSWSSLNK

-207 ATPPKI
+207 ATPPKVT
-213 SEKNSFSNQQYM
+213 EKYLFSNQQYV

-232 EGSIDVY
+232 EGSIEKY
-239 KQTDVWKDFW
+239 QQANVWKDFF

-262 DKAELNIG
+262 DKVELNIG
-270 PKDTVQLH
+270 PKDKVQLH
-278 AQVLPEEAL
+278 AQVLPEDAF
-287 KKDLIWSSNNEN
+287 KKDLIWTSNNEN
-299 VATVDANGIVIPVG
+299 VATVDTNGIVIPVG

-319 TATTTDGSNL
+319 TVTTTDGSNL

-337 DCLVNFIKLNPKL
+337 DCLVNSIKLNPKF

-358 AQLSATVLPNEAYI
+358 AQLSVTVLPNEAYI
-372 KDLTLRSLDESVAS
+372 KDLKWKSLDESVAS

-401 KVIASTTDGSELSDT
+401 KVIASTTDGSDLSDT
-416 CEINVVNLSSVKVGD
+416 CEIKVVNLSSVKVGD

-476 SVGAGAFANAIGL
+476 SIGTGAFANANGL
-489 TKVALPTSVKSIDEK
+489 TKIAIPTSVNSIDEK

-545 VSFNKNSKLLS
+545 VSFNENSKLLS

-576 NNNLERFIVE
+576 NNTLERFIVE
-586 DGATAILEPENYCKK
+586 DGTTAILEPENYCKK

-606 FSNCV
+606 YSKCV
-611 KDKGWKTSDGQ
+611 KDLGLKSGI
-622 YYLYYSFGYEVS
+622 YSLFYQFGYAVN

-648 TIKYIYFGRDVD
+648 TIKYIYFGREVD
-660 CYETEK
+660 CSEVEK
-666 PEFKVV
+666 PTYKIA
-672 PTIGGSS
+672 PTIAGSR
-679 YKDKGYMDQYNYT
+679 YKELGYMDEYNYT
-692 YKDYIANTNYKE
+692 YYDYITNTDYKE

-715 KAILKI
+715 MAILKI

>member
-40 KTVEVTHNG
+40 KTVAVTHNG
-49 KNNVFFRIVVHSGVT
+49 KNKKTFNIGCDV
-64 SWLEDFT
+64 T
-71 YYADTYVGEIVVP
+71 YYADTYVGDVSIP
-84 AKVSYRGR
+84 KKVTYRGR
-92 EFTVIKIGQAA
+92 EFTVTAIGEAA

-118 IQEIE
+118 IQWISCLEGVSSD
-123 NPRSFSNHWWIG
+123 PIG
-135 AFVGCNLQAV
+135 AFVGCNFQTV

-150 VCLNRLNY
+150 ICLKGLTVGGGYRDLFGDHY
-158 DKNYYDENDSS
+158 S
-169 VINPKKEIKEL
+169 NPKTEIKEL
-180 YLSSDFSDDIS
+180 YLSSDFADS
-191 IDFSSWSSLNK
+191 ITTDFSSWSSLNK
-202 IISYA
+202 IISHA
-207 ATPPKI
+207 ATPPKVT
-213 SEKNSFSNQQYM
+213 EKYLFSNQQYV

-232 EGSIDVY
+232 EGSIKKY
-239 KQTDVWKDFW
+239 QQANVWKDFF
-249 ELKPIKKVTSISL
+249 ELKPIKKVKSISL
-262 DKAELNIG
+262 GKVELNIG
-270 PKDTVQLH
+270 PKDKVKLL
-278 AQVLPEEAL
+278 AQVLPEDAFN
-287 KKDLIWSSNNEN
+287 KDLIWTSNNEN
-299 VATVDANGIVIPVG
+299 VATVDKHGIVIPVG

-319 TATTTDGSNL
+319 TVTTTDGSNL

-337 DCLVNFIKLNPKL
+337 DCLVNSIKLNPKL

-372 KDLTLRSLDESVAS
+372 KDLKWKSLDESVAS
-386 VDTNGKITA
+386 VDTKGKITA

-401 KVIASTTDGSELSDT
+401 KIIASTTDGSDLTDT
-416 CEINVVNLSSVKVGD
+416 CEIKVVNLSNVKVGD

-458 VVIPESIKI
+458 VFIPESIKI
-467 EDIGTVPVI
+467 ENIGTVPVI
-476 SVGAGAFANAIGL
+476 SIGAGAFANAIGL
-489 TKVALPTSVKSIDEK
+489 TKVALPTSVKSIDTK

-517 ANGSKLSANLDVI
+517 ANGSKLSANLDVT

-576 NNNLERFIVE
+576 NNTLERFIVE
-586 DGATAILEPENYCKK
+586 DGATTILEPENYCKK

-611 KDKGWKTSDGQ
+611 KDKGWKTSDGK

-634 VVHLKPLADLIDSK
+634 VVHLKPLADLTDSK

-679 YKDKGYMDQYNYT
+679 YKDKGYMDQYSYT
-692 YKDYIANTNYKE
+692 YKDYIANTDYKE

-812 RVLKTANKSD
+812 RVLKTSNKSD
-822 LESLP
+822 LELLP

>member
-1 MKYFKQMSMFML
+1 MSMFML

-49 KNNVFFRIVVHSGVT
+49 KNKKTFTINVGSYLSPHHV
-64 SWLEDFT
+64 DFT
-71 YYADTYVGEIVVP
+71 YYADTYFGEIFIP
-84 AKVSYRGR
+84 KKVSYRGR
-92 EFTVIKIGQAA
+92 EFTVTAIGEAA
-103 FLHQDKLTKISIPSS
+103 FLHQGKLTKISIPSS
-118 IQEIE
+118 IQWIAI
-123 NPRSFSNHWWIG
+123 PRNSGGWKVG
-135 AFVGCNLQAV
+135 AFFGCDFQTVQA
-145 QVGNS
+145 GNS
-150 VCLNRLNY
+150 VCLNALTVGSEY
-158 DKNYYDENDSS
+158 GNDDYG
-169 VINPKKEIKEL
+169 NPKTKIKEL
-180 YLSSDFSDDIS
+180 YLSSDFADNITT
-191 IDFSSWSSLNK
+191 DFSSWSSLNK
-202 IISYA
+202 IISNA
-207 ATPPKI
+207 TTPPKVT
-213 SEKNSFSNQQYM
+213 EKYLFSNQQYV

-232 EGSIDVY
+232 EGSIEEY
-239 KQTDVWKDFW
+239 QQANVWKDFF

-262 DKAELNIG
+262 DKVELNIG
-270 PKDTVQLH
+270 PKETVQLH
-278 AQVLPEEAL
+278 AQVLPEDAF
-287 KKDLIWSSNNEN
+287 KKDLIWTSNNEN
-299 VATVDANGIVIPVG
+299 VATVDTNGIVIPVG

-337 DCLVNFIKLNPKL
+337 DCLVNSIKLNPKF

-358 AQLSATVLPNEAYI
+358 AQLSAIVLPNEAYI
-372 KDLTLRSLDESVAS
+372 KDLKWKSLDESVAS

-416 CEINVVNLSSVKVGD
+416 CEINVVNLSSIKVGD
-431 LYYKYNNEG
+431 LYYKYYNEG

-458 VVIPESIKI
+458 VVIPESINI

-489 TKVALPTSVKSIDEK
+489 TKVALPTSVKSIDTK
-504 AFTGCSSLEYVGI
+504 AFTGCSSLEYVGV
-517 ANGSKLSANLDVI
+517 ANGSKLSANLDVT

-545 VSFNKNSKLLS
+545 VSFNENSKLLS

-576 NNNLERFIVE
+576 NNTLERFIVE

-606 FSNCV
+606 YSKCV
-611 KDKGWKTSDGQ
+611 KDLGLQSGI
-622 YYLYYSFGYEVS
+622 YSLYYQFGYEVD
-634 VVHLKPLADLIDSK
+634 VVHLNPLADLIDSK

-660 CYETEK
+660 CCEVEK
-666 PEFKVV
+666 PTHKIV
-672 PTIGGSS
+672 PTIAGSR
-679 YKDKGYMDQYNYT
+679 YQEFGYMDEYNYT
-692 YKDYIANTNYKE
+692 YYDYITNTDYKE

-715 KAILKI
+715 MAILKI

-793 EDIVSDTDSGYIVY
+793 EDIVSDIDSGYIVY

-812 RVLKTANKSD
+812 RVLKTANKAD
-822 LESLP
+822 LELLP

>member
-40 KTVEVTHNG
+40 KTVAVTHNG
-49 KNNVFFRIVVHSGVT
+49 KNEKTFSINIGTNLSPHYVEI
-64 SWLEDFT
+64 T
-71 YYADTYVGEIVVP
+71 YYADTYVGEIFIP
-84 AKVSYRGR
+84 KKVSYKGR
-92 EFTVIKIGQAA
+92 EFTVTAIGKAA
-103 FLHQDKLTKISIPSS
+103 FLHQGKLTKISIPSS
-118 IQEIE
+118 IQWIQI
-123 NPRSFSNHWWIG
+123 PRDTRGSKVG
-135 AFVGCNLQAV
+135 AFFGCDFQTVQA
-145 QVGNS
+145 GNS
-150 VCLNRLNY
+150 VCLSALTVGY
-158 DKNYYDENDSS
+158 EESGSDDYG
-169 VINPKKEIKEL
+169 NPKTKIKEL
-180 YLSSDFSDDIS
+180 YLSSDFADS
-191 IDFSSWSSLNK
+191 ITTDFSSWSSLNK

-207 ATPPKI
+207 ATPPKVT
-213 SEKNSFSNQQYM
+213 EKYLFSNQQYV

-232 EGSIDVY
+232 EGSIEKY
-239 KQTDVWKDFW
+239 QQANVWKDFF

-262 DKAELNIG
+262 DKVELNIG
-270 PKDTVQLH
+270 PKDKVQLH
-278 AQVLPEEAL
+278 AQVLPEDAF
-287 KKDLIWSSNNEN
+287 KKDLIWTSNNEN
-299 VATVDANGIVIPVG
+299 VATVDTNGIVIPVG

-319 TATTTDGSNL
+319 TVTTTDGSNL

-337 DCLVNFIKLNPKL
+337 DCLVNSIKLNPKF

-358 AQLSATVLPNEAYI
+358 AQLSVTVLPDEAYI
-372 KDLTLRSLDESVAS
+372 KDLTWRSLDESVAS

-401 KVIASTTDGSELSDT
+401 KIIASTTDGSELSDT
-416 CEINVVNLSSVKVGD
+416 CEINVVNLSSVKVDD

-450 DGTSYQGS
+450 DGTSYHGS

-467 EDIGTVPVI
+467 EGIGTVPVI
-476 SVGAGAFANAIGL
+476 SIGAGAFANAIGL
-489 TKVALPTSVKSIDEK
+489 TKVALPASVKSIDTK
-504 AFTGCSSLEYVGI
+504 AFTGCSSLEYVGV

-545 VSFNKNSKLLS
+545 ASFNENSKLLS

-576 NNNLERFIVE
+576 NNTLERFIVE
-586 DGATAILEPENYCKK
+586 DGTTAILEPENYCKK

-606 FSNCV
+606 YSKCV
-611 KDKGWKTSDGQ
+611 KDLGLKSGI
-622 YYLYYSFGYEVS
+622 YSLFYQFGYAVN

-660 CYETEK
+660 CSEVEK
-666 PEFKVV
+666 PTYKIA
-672 PTIGGSS
+672 PTIAGSR
-679 YKDKGYMDQYNYT
+679 YKELGYMDEYNYT
-692 YKDYIANTNYKE
+692 YYDYITNTDYKE

-812 RVLKTANKSD
+812 RVLKTSNKSD

-827 KGVYIVNNKKVA
+827 KGIYIVNNKKVA